1 MATTLPILP
10 NTGST
15 GHLLPTLSPGQGI
28 GASTLPISPAAPA
41 STGIGVP
48 TTGISAGLNTA
59 DGSNTLTGDFKD
71 TYGSGTGKALAGVLG
86 GLGTATDAAVTSTN
100 QGILDAAGRQ
110 VSNLQATN
118 AAHGVSADSSSAAL
132 GLGDFNSQVSQTIA
146 STDSQME
153 LQEENTLI
161 SSLQGEGAAHGAD
174 SSFWD
179 SLGDVFGVVGDVA
192 DTIGSAVTGMPASGH
207 SILDTLRDL

>member
-153 LQEENTLI
+153 LSEENTLI
-161 SSLQGEGAAHGAD
+161 GALQNEGSAHGAD

-179 SLGDVFGVVGDVA
+179 TFTSDVLPLVGDAAGVLSG
-192 DTIGSAVTGMPASGH
+192 IPGMGKTASGVFDAL
-207 SILDTLRDL
+207 SAL